1 MVPLLYFARLNKFIT
16 NFQKI
21 CAGESDTVGSS
32 LPNISAY
39 YLFLSTVVIIILMVA
54 IKTVCRQIEMAEES
68 ETTGFIGVGN
78 QAPKNMDSMIL
89 NLTLLLLLVSS
100 TVLHMVYWKG

>member
-1 MVPLLYFARLNKFIT
+1 
-16 NFQKI
+16 
-21 CAGESDTVGSS
+21 
-32 LPNISAY
+32 
-39 YLFLSTVVIIILMVA
+39 MVA
-54 IKTVCRQIEMAEES
+54 IKTVCRQIEMVEES
-68 ETTGFIGVGN
+68 VPTGFIGISN